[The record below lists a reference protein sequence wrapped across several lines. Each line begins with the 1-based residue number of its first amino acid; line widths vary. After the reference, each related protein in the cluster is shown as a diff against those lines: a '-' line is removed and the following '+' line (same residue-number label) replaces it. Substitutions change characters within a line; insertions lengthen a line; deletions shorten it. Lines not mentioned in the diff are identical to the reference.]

1 MTNPAE
7 LEILGDGKQ
16 TKSYLEVHEC
26 IAAMLYATGK
36 ARGTVNTFNIGSED
50 WIDVKTIAEIVTEE
64 MHLPDTKFRFTGGE
78 RGWVGDVPRCSS
90 PLNDQ
95 GAPLETATGITGKCQ
110 DRCQGPAVRTVRDSM
125 KYIVVLGD
133 GMADEPLEELGGKT
147 PLEYAQT
154 PNMDRMARDGACG
167 MLRTIPDG
175 FEAGSDIA
183 NMAVLGY
190 APEKYY
196 TGRGPLEA
204 LSMGVDLAPDDVA
217 YRCNLVT
224 IEENTMADFS
234 AGHITSAEGAE
245 LFASLQK
252 AVPEVMLKAGVSYRN
267 LLVVHGGQGCSIH
280 PSARY
285 CGAGDIPLPPQGWR
299 CRPASPVH
307 GNRAGRSLITIPVN
321 AARIKAGKRP
331 ATRIWPWSG
340 GHKPAF
346 PLFEEKY
353 GKKGGIISAVDLLNG
368 IARCAGMEV
377 ITVPGATGYL
387 DTDYDAKAR
396 YALDAIKRLDFVYV
410 HIEAPDEAGHL
421 GSVEEKVK
429 AIERVDGVVGTI
441 RDQFDGVLAVL
452 PDHPTPIRVKTHT
465 RDPDPLCCH
474 RQGNGREH
482 GIFGSGG
489 PVRGTRDEKRNGV
502 LGVPLLVRKGWHQSP
517 ASS

>member
-1 MTNPAE
+1 
-7 LEILGDGKQ
+7 
-16 TKSYLEVHEC
+16 
-26 IAAMLYATGK
+26 
-36 ARGTVNTFNIGSED
+36 
-50 WIDVKTIAEIVTEE
+50 
-64 MHLPDTKFRFTGGE
+64 
-78 RGWVGDVPRCSS
+78 
-90 PLNDQ
+90 
-95 GAPLETATGITGKCQ
+95 
-110 DRCQGPAVRTVRDSM
+110 
-125 KYIVVLGD
+125 
-133 GMADEPLEELGGKT
+133 MADEPIEKLGGKT

-204 LSMGVDLAPDDVA
+204 LSMGVDLDKVDVA

-224 IEENTMADFS
+224 VEENTMVDFS

-245 LFASLQK
+245 LFTSLQK
-252 AVPEVMLKAGVSYRN
+252 AVPEVMLKTGVSYRN
-267 LLVVHGGQGCSIH
+267 LLVIHGG
-280 PSARY
+280 R
-285 CGAGDIPLPPQGWR
+285 GAASTPPHDIVGRGITPFLPKGGDAKLLLE
-299 CRPASPVH
+299 CME
-307 GNRAGRSLITIPVN
+307 RSRQVFSGHPVN
-321 AARIKAGKRP
+321 TARIRQGKHP

-340 GHKPAF
+340 GHKPSLPPF
-346 PLFEEKY
+346 YEKY
-353 GKKGGIISAVDLLNG
+353 KKRGGIISAVDLLNG

-377 ITVPGATGYL
+377 IRVPGATGYL

-396 YALDAIKRLDFVYV
+396 YVLDAIKRLDFVYL

-441 RDQFDGVLAVL
+441 RDQFNGILAVL

-465 RDPDPLCCH
+465 RDPVPLVVT
-474 RQGNGREH
+474 GKGMDGSTGYSEAAGR
-482 GIFGSGG
+482 SGG
-489 PVRGTRDEKRNGV
+489 LGTRNATEF
-502 LGVPLLVRKGWHQSP
+502 LEFLFS
-517 ASS
+517 